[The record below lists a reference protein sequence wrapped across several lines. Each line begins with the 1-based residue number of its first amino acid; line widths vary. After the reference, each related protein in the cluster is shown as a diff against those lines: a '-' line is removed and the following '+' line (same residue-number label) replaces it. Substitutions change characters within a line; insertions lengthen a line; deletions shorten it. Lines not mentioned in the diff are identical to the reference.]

1 MGVVP
6 QPNIAHLEPPGRTAS
21 RLGGSP
27 LKRASNLTKP
37 LAAAASVERDGMA
50 SDDHVASALNVFAKE
65 VTRKSRADLGEGGL
79 LSRDEADFRRRG
91 LQGLAAQAQA
101 LATSPRTAT
110 YQAFDRI
117 LKQVEELGAQLESE
131 TIIRVASAFMQRP
144 LVSFT
149 RSQREPNGD

>member
-1 MGVVP
+1 
-6 QPNIAHLEPPGRTAS
+6 
-21 RLGGSP
+21 
-27 LKRASNLTKP
+27 
-37 LAAAASVERDGMA
+37 MA
-50 SDDHVASALNVFAKE
+50 SDDHVAAALNVFAKE
-65 VTRKSRADLGEGGL
+65 VTRNSRADLGEGGL

-110 YQAFDRI
+110 YQGFDRI
-117 LKQVEELGAQLESE
+117 LKQVKELGAQLESE

-149 RSQREPNGD
+149 RSQREPWRLSRR